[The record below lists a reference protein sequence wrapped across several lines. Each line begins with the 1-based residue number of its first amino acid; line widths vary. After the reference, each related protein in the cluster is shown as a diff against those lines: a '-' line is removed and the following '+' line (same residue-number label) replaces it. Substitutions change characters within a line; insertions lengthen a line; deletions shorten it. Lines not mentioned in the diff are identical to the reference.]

1 MAKASLGKAE
11 SRYREL
17 ETDRNPFLDR
27 ARECSKYT
35 LPSLIPP
42 DGHNGSTKLRTPFQ
56 GIGARGTNNL
66 ASKLLITLLPP
77 NSPFFRYQ
85 IDEST
90 YEEEVDADLQTE
102 VEQALAKMERVVM
115 SDIET
120 SADRVAV
127 FEALK
132 HLIVGGNVLLF
143 DDENGLRVFH
153 LDRFVCRRDPMG
165 SPIEIVV
172 HETVSPDALP
182 EDFYKNIKRKLKK
195 NDTGKRGSDKTLSLY
210 THIKREQDK
219 WTVYQECVGEKVP
232 ESDGTY
238 PLDACPWI
246 PLRINRIEG
255 EDYGRSYVEEYLGD
269 LKSLEALM
277 QAIVEGSAAAAKLLI
292 LVDPNGTTRAK
303 TIENAPNGAVREG
316 NADDVS
322 ILQMD
327 KFADFRIAYQTIEM
341 LTERLSFAFL
351 LNTSIQ
357 RNAERVT
364 AEEVRYMAGE
374 LEDALGGIYSILS
387 QEFQLPYVNR
397 KMVKLQKQGALPALP
412 KDIVK
417 PSIITGLEALGRGH
431 DRNKLVNFITTL
443 GQTLG
448 PEVIQQYVH
457 VDDAIARLAL
467 SDGIETDGLIK
478 TKEEIAQS
486 QQQAQMQAMMHQLGP
501 DAIQAFSQMASSG
514 AIPNPTANQSGAKP
528 TGE

>member
-1 MAKASLGKAE
+1 MSQAPLGPAE
-11 SRYREL
+11 GRYREL

-27 ARECSKYT
+27 ARECAKYT
-35 LPSLIPP
+35 IPSLIPP
-42 DGHNGSTKLRTPFQ
+42 DGHKGTSKLRTPYQ
-56 GIGARGTNNL
+56 GIGSRGVNNL
-66 ASKLLITLLPP
+66 GSKLLITLLPP

-85 IDEST
+85 IDET
-90 YEEEVDADLQTE
+90 AYEEAEIDPDMQTQ
-102 VEQALAKMERVVM
+102 VEKTLAKMERIVM

-165 SPIEIVV
+165 NPIEIVV
-172 HETVSPDALP
+172 HETVAPDALP
-182 EDFYKNIKRKLKK
+182 EDFYKKIKRKLK
-195 NDTGKRGSDKTLSLY
+195 NSTGKKGSEKNLSLY
-210 THIKREQDK
+210 THVQRRQDK
-219 WTVYQECVGEKVP
+219 WTVYQECAGARIP
-232 ESDGTY
+232 GSNGTY

-246 PLRINRIEG
+246 PLRLNRIEG

-277 QAIVEGSAAAAKLLI
+277 QAIIEGSAAAAKLLI

-303 TIENAPNGAVREG
+303 TIQNAPNGAVREG
-316 NADDVS
+316 NADDIS

-327 KFADFRIAYQTIEM
+327 KFADFRVAYQTIEM

-374 LEDALGGIYSILS
+374 LEDALGGIYSILT
-387 QEFQLPYVNR
+387 QEFQLPYVRR
-397 KMVKLQKQGALPALP
+397 KMVKLQKRGDLPALP
-412 KDIVK
+412 KDLVK

-431 DRNKLVNFITTL
+431 DRNKLVNFIGTI
-443 GQTLG
+443 GQALG
-448 PEVIQQYVH
+448 PDVIQQYVH

-467 SDGIETDGLIK
+467 SDGIETEGLIK
-478 TKEEIAQS
+478 TKEEIAQA
-486 QQQAQMQAMMHQLGP
+486 QQQMQMQAMMQQLGP
-501 DAIQAFSQMASSG
+501 DAIKAFGQMASKG
-514 AIPNPTANQSGAKP
+514 AVPPQTPPQNP
-528 TGE
+528 GE